1 MGMKRDIKQ
10 GRPRLK
16 DGERKSVIRSVRLKT
31 NEFSLIKRKYGSV
44 QKFFDNCLSALKKKD
59 V

>member
-1 MGMKRDIKQ
+1 MKRDIKQ